1 MKEKILAKVVIEIVG
16 GPKEHVD
23 MTIRKYMDEIR
34 DEFNVIKHE
43 LYDAEP
49 LKEEKFKRM
58 FSSFVDLEMEFNNFK
73 DIVGFCFDYMPSS
86 IDIIKPDKANLESKE
101 LMDMLNDLMAKLHNL
116 DMRVKNLIAE
126 NVLLKRELEEKY

>member
-126 NVLLKRELEEKY
+126 NVLLKRGLEKKY